1 MILAISIAVALLTAA
16 LFFPDFFEDW
26 SDFLHGL
33 FNPSPQQEPFPS
45 LNDPENAQE
54 EGFDRLRLIIYLAL
68 VLGSGGVTFAIFK
81 ACFGQIN

>member
-1 MILAISIAVALLTAA
+1 MIVAISIAVALLTAA

-33 FNPSPQQEPFPS
+33 FNPSPQQEPFAS
-45 LNDPENAQE
+45 LNDPENTQE
-54 EGFDRLRLIIYLAL
+54 EGFDRLKFIIYLAL
-68 VLGSGGVTFAIFK
+68 VIGSGCLTFAIFK